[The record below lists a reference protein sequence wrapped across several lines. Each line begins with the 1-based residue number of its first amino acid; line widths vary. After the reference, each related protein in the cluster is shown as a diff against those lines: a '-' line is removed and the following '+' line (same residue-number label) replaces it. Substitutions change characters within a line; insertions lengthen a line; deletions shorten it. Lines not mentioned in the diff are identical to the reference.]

1 MVDSAHCEYHSRVIR
16 DMRLPCRLGR
26 VANAVR
32 AAAILTMIAVSGCS
46 APRDPIV
53 VDEGMITVENQ
64 TDQEWRS
71 VRITVNHHFS
81 GGAPSLAPGGRLNAP
96 LSQFQTGFGQRFDRG
111 RQSVFKVEVSA
122 RAADGKAVTLTWAAD
137 PPK

>member
-1 MVDSAHCEYHSRVIR
+1 MVDCAHCEYHSRVI

-26 VANAVR
+26 GLNALT
-32 AAAILTMIAVSGCS
+32 AAILTLIVASACS
-46 APRDPIV
+46 APRDSII

-64 TDQEWRS
+64 TDQEWRN

-81 GGAPSLAPGGRLNAP
+81 GGTPMLAAGGRLNAP

-111 RQSVFKVEVSA
+111 RQSVFKVEVTA
-122 RAADGKAVTLTWAAD
+122 RAADGNTVTLTWGAD
-137 PPK
+137 QPK